1 MASRKAQKTP
11 KTASNLV
18 QNAQPAKQAKSRLP
32 AQIANKPLCWRFSS
46 ADKNGDWAWSNLSDP
61 QAYMEVQQRLHEFES
76 MHWVAIMG
84 TGSHPIETQKL
95 IKPAQDRLQELELD
109 DVEGLMSFRI
119 TGAGRVFCIQDENI
133 MHVLWYDPLHQIC
146 PAPKKHT

>member
-11 KTASNLV
+11 KTALNLV

-32 AQIANKPLCWRFSS
+32 PQIANKPLCWRFSS

-61 QAYMEVQQRLHEFES
+61 QDYMQVQQMLHDYES
-76 MHWVAIMG
+76 LNWPAITA
-84 TGSHPIETQKL
+84 TGSHPIETHKL
-95 IKPAQDRLQELELD
+95 IKDAQVRLQELQLD
-109 DVEGLMSFRI
+109 DIEHLMSFRL
-119 TGAGRVFCIQDENI
+119 TGACRVFCIQDENI
-133 MHVLWYDPLHQIC
+133 MHVLWYDPLHKIC